1 MSADPQLPEPFD
13 GAPLTPRALQALRR
27 LVAVL
32 LKEERGEPGV
42 SEALV
47 EDLREQGQ
55 QVPLREWLAMVQRQ
69 RVVGFLQ
76 RHPLVDRVLPFL
88 PGALQQPAR
97 EERVAALLLARFT
110 ADTVGMFQR
119 AGLPVLV
126 IKGSPLSL
134 QTTGLISGRG
144 RSGDLDLW
152 VDPRNLEAAIRL
164 LEQMGFQREWG
175 EAPLNLEGARWRY
188 CRWTGYEVTLR
199 RQWQSIDLHW
209 ALSYARAEVP
219 DFAEAW
225 HQRERVD
232 LHGHQIPTLSR
243 RHAFVYACAH
253 AYKDQWRSLRD
264 LLDIDRLSRQLP
276 SATLRTL
283 AGYRSVQLSCAVTH
297 ALTGSEALTSCALE
311 PPSSR
316 SGVAC
321 QQALAAQLRGA
332 PVNLREPDEPWTL
345 GFSLRNG
352 RRMVGLSAAP
362 VDRMRLLLQV
372 VFPPSLFNDPQ
383 TGQDRGLG
391 DALLLQL
398 RRLTPLSPAPSPP
411 PRRLGVAETSHQKSL

>member
-1 MSADPQLPEPFD
+1 MSADPQLLEPLD

-27 LVAVL
+27 LVGVL

-47 EDLREQGQ
+47 EELREQGQ
-55 QVPLREWLAMVQRQ
+55 QVPPREWLAMVHRQ
-69 RVVGFLQ
+69 RVVGLLQ
-76 RHPLVDRVLPFL
+76 RHSLVARVLPFL
-88 PGALQQPAR
+88 PGALQQLAR

-110 ADTVGMFQR
+110 GETLGLFER

-152 VDPRNLEAAIRL
+152 VDPRHLVDAIRL
-164 LEQMGFQREWG
+164 LERLGFQREWG
-175 EAPLNLEGARWRY
+175 EGPLHLEGYPWRY
-188 CRWTGYEVTLR
+188 CRWTGYEITLR
-199 RQWQSIDLHW
+199 RQWQTIDLHW
-209 ALSYARAEVP
+209 ALSHARAEVP

-225 HQRERVD
+225 QQRERVD
-232 LHGHQIPTLSR
+232 LHEHQIPTLSR
-243 RHAFVYACAH
+243 PHAFLYACAH
-253 AYKDQWRSLRD
+253 AHKDQWRSLRD

-276 SATLRTL
+276 SATLRSL
-283 AGYRSVQLSCAVTH
+283 ATYRSVQLSCAVAH
-297 ALTGSEALTSCALE
+297 ALTHSDALTRAFN
-311 PPSSR
+311 PQAPR
-316 SGVAC
+316 SGAAC
-321 QQALAAQLRGA
+321 QQAWRAQLRSC

-345 GFSLRNG
+345 GFSLRNA
-352 RRMVGLSAAP
+352 RRMVGLSSSP
-362 VDRMRLLLQV
+362 VDRIRLLLQV

-391 DALLLQL
+391 SALLLQL
-398 RRLTPLSPAPSPP
+398 RRLTPPLAPLPP
-411 PRRLGVAETSHQKSL
+411 PRR